1 MSSSL
6 DLNLSLYNHI
16 HFIGIGG
23 ISMSGLAEILLHNNH
38 TISGSDIQSSPIT
51 KKLESKGAT
60 IFVGHSANNIKN
72 NTELVIYTAAIKA
85 DNEELIRAHELN
97 IPTIERAPFLG
108 YIMRQYKKSIA
119 VSGTHGKTTTTSM
132 ISVILEEANID
143 PTILV
148 GGELDAIG
156 GNVKVGNSHYFIT
169 EACEYV
175 ESFLHFSP
183 YIGIILNI
191 EEDHLDY
198 FTGIDHIKRAFHK
211 FAKLIPENGYL
222 IAKGDNENVASILK
236 DLKCPISTFGTTD
249 KCNWHAININYN
261 DLGFGSFDVLYKG
274 EAFGNFQLSV
284 PGFHNIINSLSAIAC
299 AHFLG
304 VPISTIKKSL
314 TLFKGTHRRF
324 ELKGKIQNISVID
337 DYAHH
342 PTEIMATLSAA
353 KRYPHNRMWCVF
365 QPHTYTR
372 TITLLEEF
380 SKAFEMSDEIII
392 ADIYAAREKDTGLVH
407 SKDLTKAIMAKGKD
421 AHYLGDFQTIVSY
434 LLENVAPGDMVI
446 TMGAGNIDQVGNLF
460 LVELAK

>member
-1 MSSSL
+1 MSLSFNM
-6 DLNLSLYNHI
+6 DLSLYNHI

-23 ISMSGLAEILLHNNH
+23 ISMSGLAEILLHNNYAV
-38 TISGSDIQSSPIT
+38 SGSDIQSSSIT
-51 KKLESKGAT
+51 KKLETKGAT
-60 IFVGHSANNIKN
+60 IFIGHSANNIKKD
-72 NTELVIYTAAIKA
+72 TELVIYTAAVKA
-85 DNEELIRAHELN
+85 DNEELIKARELN

-108 YIMRQYKKSIA
+108 YIMKQYKKSIA

-132 ISVILEEANID
+132 ISIILEEANID

-156 GNVKVGNSHYFIT
+156 GNVKVGNSPYFIT

-198 FTGIDHIKRAFHK
+198 FTDIDHIKRAFHK

-222 IAKGDNENVASILK
+222 IAKGDNEEVASVLQ
-236 DLKCPISTFGTTD
+236 DLKCPISTFGISD
-249 KCNWHAININYN
+249 NCNWQAKNIDY
-261 DLGFGSFDVLYKG
+261 DDMGFGSFDVFYEG
-274 EAFGNFQLSV
+274 ELFGDFQLSV

-299 AHFLG
+299 AHYLG
-304 VPISTIKKSL
+304 VPTSTIKESL

-353 KRYPHNRMWCVF
+353 KRYPHNKMWCVF

-372 TITLLEEF
+372 TITLLDEF
-380 SKAFEMSDEIII
+380 STAFEMSDEVII
-392 ADIYAAREKDTGLVH
+392 ADIYAAREKDTGLIH
-407 SKDLTKAIMAKGKD
+407 SKDLTKAIRATGKD
-421 AHYLGDFQTIVSY
+421 AHYLGDFQSIISY
-434 LLENVAPGDMVI
+434 LLENVTPGDMVI